1 MNAKL
6 VNDHG
11 IIKISVN
18 GETLDAVGY
27 MTYNPDGGQF
37 PKFEATAIGSPVTIL
52 TILSPTAENFG
63 SISQIG
69 MTALRH

>member
-18 GETLDAVGY
+18 GEILDAVGY
-27 MTYNPDGGQF
+27 MTYNPDGGD
-37 PKFEATAIGSPVTIL
+37 GS
-52 TILSPTAENFG
+52 E
-63 SISQIG
+63 
-69 MTALRH
+69 